1 MPARSRASISTACW
15 KPPHVPRS
23 GMRRS
28 RARRTAA
35 TAPSGLRYGLPGTTQ
50 MPSNPSS
57 AAPSST
63 SSEGIQYGSSTIPS
77 RRRKDATRSGIRAW
91 ARTLWERSPTRAME
105 AVVMDRDP
113 GHRGRSCPTIVPRP
127 LITDTD
133 GLVDPRFL
141 RTFAAVVRLAS
152 FSAAARELG
161 YTQSAV
167 SQHIA
172 VLEADLG
179 AALVHR
185 RPVTPTEAGTRLRE
199 HAGAIL
205 LRLDAA
211 RADVARA
218 VAEAPGRLV
227 VGATPLSAPIAARA
241 VAPAGGA
248 PPPVAVA
255 VRVADRDAIAVAVA
269 TGELDAGIVD
279 GAAAPGD
286 ALALPETGVPVAAFA
301 EEPLALA
308 VAPGH
313 ALARRAAVRLE
324 DLVDARWID
333 APAVATPLPAL
344 AMLASAEGF
353 RPAVRYDG
361 LDVAGLLA
369 LVEHGEGIALLPAAA
384 APHGV
389 AVSAPPLVHRTELLA
404 VDVAAHP
411 DP

>member
-1 MPARSRASISTACW
+1 
-15 KPPHVPRS
+15 
-23 GMRRS
+23 MR
-28 RARRTAA
+28 
-35 TAPSGLRYGLPGTTQ
+35 
-50 MPSNPSS
+50 
-57 AAPSST
+57 
-63 SSEGIQYGSSTIPS
+63 
-77 RRRKDATRSGIRAW
+77 
-91 ARTLWERSPTRAME
+91 
-105 AVVMDRDP
+105 V
-113 GHRGRSCPTIVPRP
+113 
-127 LITDTD
+127 
-133 GLVDPRFL
+133 VDPRFL
-141 RTFAAVVRLAS
+141 RTFAAVVRLRS

-179 AALVHR
+179 AALLHR
-185 RPVTPTEAGTRLRE
+185 RPVTPTEAGTRLLE

-241 VAPAGGA
+241 VAAA
-248 PPPVAVA
+248 RRVRPPVAVA

-301 EEPLALA
+301 QEPLALA

-333 APAVATPLPAL
+333 APSVATPLPAL
-344 AMLASAEGF
+344 AMLARAEGF
-353 RPAVRYDG
+353 RPALRYDG

-369 LVEHGEGIALLPAAA
+369 LVEHGEGIALLPERAAA
-384 APHGV
+384 QRV

-404 VDVAAHP
+404 VDVDEHP
-411 DP
+411 DQAPALVARVFAEAAATSG